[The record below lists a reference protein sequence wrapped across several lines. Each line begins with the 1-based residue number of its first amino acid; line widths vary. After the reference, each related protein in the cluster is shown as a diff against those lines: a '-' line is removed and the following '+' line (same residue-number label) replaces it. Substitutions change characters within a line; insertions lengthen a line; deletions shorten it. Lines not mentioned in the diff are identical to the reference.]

1 MSLKYYLSIM
11 FCATLIC
18 WLAWLI
24 IIFNVDP
31 RQAGSWN
38 LIFFYLSLFLS
49 LAGSF
54 SMLGVLFRVYFL
66 KIKEPYF
73 RIVKKSFRH
82 SLFFSLLLV
91 VALFLQSLRLL
102 NWWNL
107 IILILAF
114 SFFEMS
120 FLTERKPLTR

>member
-1 MSLKYYLSIM
+1 MGLKYYITTMIL
-11 FCATLIC
+11 ATILC
-18 WLAWLI
+18 WVAWFLV
-24 IIFNVDP
+24 IFNIDP
-31 RQAGSWN
+31 RAAGVWSFI
-38 LIFFYLSLFLS
+38 LFYLSLFLS

-54 SMLGVLFRVYFL
+54 SVTGFVFRVFFL
-66 KIKEPYF
+66 KNKEPYF
-73 RIVKKSFRH
+73 RLVKRSFRH
-82 SLFFSLLLV
+82 SLFFALLLI

-120 FLTERKPLTR
+120 FLTERKTV